1 MELLDYL
8 KPECLVILKESTKQA
23 ALHELAAVAAEQS
36 GLDCDMLEKAISQRE
51 ELMSTG
57 IGNGLAIPHV
67 RLPAAKSATL
77 AVGVTAGGLA
87 DYKSLDEK
95 PVHIVVLIIAPQGQ
109 HDTYIR
115 LLAKVTDVLR
125 HDDLRARILQATD
138 PDQLYRIFQDAE

>member
-1 MELLDYL
+1 MELLDHL

-23 ALHELAAVAAEQS
+23 ALNELATVAAEQS
-36 GLDCDMLEKAISQRE
+36 GIDLATLETAIAKRE

-67 RLPAAKSATL
+67 RLSAAKSATL
-77 AVGVTAGGLA
+77 AVGVTAGGIA
-87 DYKSLDEK
+87 DYQSLDEK

-125 HDDLRARILQATD
+125 HEDMRARVLQAAD
-138 PDQLYRIFQDAE
+138 ADQLYRIFKEAE